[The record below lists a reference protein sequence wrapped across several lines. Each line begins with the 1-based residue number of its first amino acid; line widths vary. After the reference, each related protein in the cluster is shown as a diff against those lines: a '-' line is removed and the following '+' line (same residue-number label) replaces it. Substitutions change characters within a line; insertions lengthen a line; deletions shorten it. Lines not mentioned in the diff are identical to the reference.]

1 MEVDTLNA
9 LVTDA
14 IWRAEELETS
24 GIPSAA
30 LAWAEVS
37 SIEEDLAKAH
47 PASGVQG
54 RIARRGAVRAA
65 LKARDYAR
73 AYALAD
79 GYLAEENAPEPL
91 KTALREI
98 LEEYTQPIAGRFPYA
113 SRHHSL
119 RDAQDMALS
128 FSRSGAFGLAA

>member
-1 MEVDTLNA
+1 METDTLNT

-14 IWRAEELETS
+14 IWRAEELETR
-24 GIPSAA
+24 GIPSAS

-47 PASGVQG
+47 PVSGVQG

-65 LKARDYAR
+65 LKAGDYSR

-79 GYLAEENAPEPL
+79 GYLGEENAPESL

-98 LEEYTQPIAGRFPYA
+98 VEEYTQPIAGRFPYA

-119 RDAQDMALS
+119 REAQGLADRLRAG
-128 FSRSGAFGLAA
+128 GAFGLAA